1 MHDAVLIGAG
11 GLIAGIV
18 SGATGFGFALVAT
31 ALWSHFLEPARVT
44 TLALVFML
52 TLNVM
57 YLPVFWR
64 QIPWAR
70 LLPLAVGGVIGV
82 PLGAAALGVLPG
94 EVMRR
99 TVGAVL
105 LAYAVYG
112 LRRGPRVPWSLSP
125 TQALWAD
132 GLVGF
137 VGGVLGGL
145 ASLAGVLPTLWLALQ
160 GGDKTS
166 NRALVQAYILLV
178 GVMGIAWVGR
188 FIGIDEQAQSQ
199 LWLGLPF
206 VLVGGL
212 IGLRVFARLSTQ
224 RFNQVVLALLGVCG
238 ALLLL
243 RG

>member
-1 MHDAVLIGAG
+1 MQDAVLIGAG

-18 SGATGFGFALVAT
+18 SGASGFGFALVAT
-31 ALWSHFLEPARVT
+31 ALWSHFLEPSRVT

-52 TLNVM
+52 SLNVM

-70 LLPLAVGGVIGV
+70 LVPLAVGGVIGV

-94 EVMRR
+94 DVMRR

-105 LAYAVYG
+105 LAYAVHM
-112 LRRGPRVPWSLSP
+112 LWRGPRAPVQLPPS
-125 TQALWAD
+125 QARWVD
-132 GLVGF
+132 GAVGF

-145 ASLAGVLPTLWLALQ
+145 ASLAGVLPTLWVALQ

-178 GVMGIAWVGR
+178 GAMGIAWVGR
-188 FIGIDEQAQSQ
+188 FVGIDEQARSQ
-199 LWLGLPF
+199 LWLGMPF

-212 IGLRVFARLSTQ
+212 IGLRLFARMSTP
-224 RFNQVVLALLGVCG
+224 RFNKCVLILLGVCG
-238 ALLLL
+238 ALLLG

>member
-94 EVMRR
+94 EVMRQ

-112 LRRGPRVPWSLSP
+112 LRRGPRAPWSLSP

-224 RFNQVVLALLGVCG
+224 RFNQVVLALLGACG

>member
-1 MHDAVLIGAG
+1 MHDAVLIGVG

-18 SGATGFGFALVAT
+18 SGVTGFGFSLVAT

-44 TLALVFML
+44 TLALVYML

-64 QIPWAR
+64 QIPWVR
-70 LLPLAVGGVIGV
+70 LMPLAAGGVLGV

-94 EVMRR
+94 DVMRR

-105 LAYAVYG
+105 LAYAVVM
-112 LRRGPRVPWSLSP
+112 LRRGPRQPMQLQP
-125 TQALWAD
+125 KQALWAD
-132 GLVGF
+132 GVVGF
-137 VGGVLGGL
+137 LGGVLGGL
-145 ASLAGVLPTLWLALQ
+145 ASLAGMLPTLWIALQ
-160 GGDKTS
+160 GGDKTT

-188 FIGIDEQAQSQ
+188 FIGIDEGMQSQ
-199 LWLGLPF
+199 LWMGMPF
-206 VLVGGL
+206 VLLGGL
-212 IGLRVFARLSTQ
+212 LGLRVFARMSSQ
-224 RFNQVVLALLGVCG
+224 RLNQLVLTLLGVCG
-238 ALLLL
+238 ALLLF